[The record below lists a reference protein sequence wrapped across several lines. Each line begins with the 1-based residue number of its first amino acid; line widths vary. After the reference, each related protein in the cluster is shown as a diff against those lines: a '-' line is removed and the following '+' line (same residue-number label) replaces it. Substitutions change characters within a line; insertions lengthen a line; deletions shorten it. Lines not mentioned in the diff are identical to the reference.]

1 MAFEEI
7 VPQLHRSRQP
17 VESSK
22 EYKKKK
28 NLVATLLFIA
38 FSKPFDSILRGKMK
52 QILHPYRL
60 LKETVTAIMMFYK
73 NTKANI
79 RLHDGDIDFF
89 DIVAGIFQGNIFA
102 PH

>member
-1 MAFEEI
+1 
-7 VPQLHRSRQP
+7 
-17 VESSK
+17 
-22 EYKKKK
+22 
-28 NLVATLLFIA
+28 
-38 FSKPFDSILRGKMK
+38 
-52 QILHPYRL
+52 
-60 LKETVTAIMMFYK
+60 MMFYK